1 MLNKENPEVYRDVI
15 KLHMYLKSNHKQKE
29 DIFFVYTD
37 QFNVLFNIFLL
48 FYMVFVSKW
57 MKINQERYA

>member
-15 KLHMYLKSNHKQKE
+15 KLHVYLKSNHKQKE
-29 DIFFVYTD
+29 HFFVYTD

-48 FYMVFVSKW
+48 FYMVFVSK
-57 MKINQERYA
+57 